1 MNTRTRNRR
10 RLALLV
16 LAQQGLCHLCGK
28 RMTLRTYRK
37 HSGHPKG
44 RDATVD
50 HVVPRSKG
58 GSNHWRN
65 LRAACSE
72 CNQRKADR
80 LLETE
85 CE

>member
-16 LAQQGLCHLCGK
+16 LAQKGLCHICGQ

-37 HSGHPKG
+37 HGNHPRG

-50 HVVPRSKG
+50 HVVPRAKG
-58 GSNHWRN
+58 GSNHWHN
-65 LRAACSE
+65 LRAACND

-85 CE
+85 TA